1 MYLSFNDV
9 YIFKSVDTFKQV
21 LGAHKG
27 QGISELYEK
36 AI

>member
-1 MYLSFNDV
+1 MMC
-9 YIFKSVDTFKQV
+9 IKSVDTFKQV

-36 AI
+36 AIWFEC